1 MKAGQAMD
9 NCLAA
14 SIAGTREQC
23 PAITARDI
31 PQLTIRR
38 RKPHREPFLPFAVV
52 SCDDQ
57 RKTRITDQ
65 LMEQHFT
72 QILLLLGIAV
82 GIIVVLQRLHIP
94 TSLGYLLVGLV
105 LGPYTVGPVIDTQ
118 QVHALAEFGIVFLL
132 FTIGLSFSLP
142 QIRAMRHNLLWL
154 GTGQVALTTLIVSL
168 FAWLLGLPAAAAFVV
183 GAVFAQSS
191 TTVISKQ
198 LAEQGEDN
206 SRHGRLGLAMSV
218 FQDVMAV
225 PFVVV
230 IPVLGAA
237 AGAAALLT
245 ALGWAIAKAALAF
258 AAVFFAGRWLLR
270 PLFHLVTRRRSA
282 ELFTLTVLFVS
293 LLAAWT
299 TNRLGLSMAFGAFLA
314 GMVLGETE
322 FRHQVESAVRPFR
335 DVLLGLFFVSI
346 GMLFDPSTIPQ
357 IWAWALLGTVVLMA
371 SKIVIVALIVRWS
384 EIDALTAW
392 RTGLMLA
399 TGGEFGFA
407 LIAIALNA
415 GAVEPRVGQIVLTS
429 VLFSIVA
436 APFLIRYNFGIAR
449 LFASYPIRKED
460 SDVPRAGQTANR
472 FEDHVI
478 ICGYG
483 RIGQSVGHFLEEEKI
498 PYVAVDLDASRVSG
512 AHLAGEPVFYGDGA
526 EPDILDAL
534 GLAHARLVV
543 IAHEDLSSARRALEH
558 TRRLRPDLPVMVRTR
573 DETHVEELREAG
585 ATEVVP
591 ETLEAGLMIASQA
604 LLLLH
609 VPQSR
614 VMRRM
619 QEQRASRYRLL
630 REYFPGDVIR
640 MEEDHSADRLHSI
653 QLSVD
658 GPAIGRRLGD
668 FAMDGVVVTALARE
682 GERHLRPSPDTTL
695 QPGDV
700 IVLFGPIDDF
710 HLAERKLLGK

>member
-1 MKAGQAMD
+1 
-9 NCLAA
+9 
-14 SIAGTREQC
+14 
-23 PAITARDI
+23 
-31 PQLTIRR
+31 
-38 RKPHREPFLPFAVV
+38 
-52 SCDDQ
+52 
-57 RKTRITDQ
+57 
-65 LMEQHFT
+65 MEQHFT

-82 GIIVVLQRLHIP
+82 AIIVAFQRLHIP

-142 QIRAMRHNLLWL
+142 QIHALRHQVLGL
-154 GTGQVALTTLIVSL
+154 GTGQVVLTTAIVGLASWLI
-168 FAWLLGLPAAAAFVV
+168 GLPAAAAFVV

-198 LAEQGEDN
+198 LAEQGEEM

-218 FQDVMAV
+218 FQDVTAV

-245 ALGWAIAKAALAF
+245 TLGWAIAKAALAF

-270 PLFHLVTRRRSA
+270 PLFHLVAERRSG

-299 TNRLGLSMAFGAFLA
+299 TNQLGLSMAFGAFLA

-322 FRHQVESAVRPFR
+322 FRHQVESTVRPFR
-335 DVLLGLFFVSI
+335 DVLLGLFFVGI
-346 GMLFDPSTIPQ
+346 GMLFDPGTMPQ
-357 IWAWALLGTVVLMA
+357 IWHWALLGAAGLMI

-384 EIDALTAW
+384 GIDALTAW

-407 LIAIALNA
+407 LVAIALTSDA
-415 GAVEPRVGQIVLTS
+415 IDARVSQIVLTS
-429 VLFSIVA
+429 VLFSIIV
-436 APFLIRYNFGIAR
+436 APFLIRYNYRIAR
-449 LFASYPIRKED
+449 LFASRPIRKD
-460 SDVPRAGQTANR
+460 DPDVPRAAVIESQ
-472 FEDHVI
+472 FHDHVI

-498 PYVAVDLDASRVSG
+498 PYVAVDLDSSRVGG
-512 AHLAGEPVFYGDGA
+512 AHLAGEPVFYGDAA
-526 EPDILDAL
+526 ERDILEAL
-534 GLAHARLVV
+534 GLVTARLLV
-543 IAHEDLSSARRALEH
+543 IAHEDFASARRALEH
-558 TRRLRPDLPVMVRTR
+558 AKLSRPDLPVMVRTR
-573 DETHVEELREAG
+573 DETHVEELLQAG

-604 LLLLH
+604 LLLLN
-609 VPQSR
+609 VPQAR

-630 REYFPGDVIR
+630 REFFPGDAIAVEGNR
-640 MEEDHSADRLHSI
+640 MGDRLHSI
-653 QLSVD
+653 LLTENS
-658 GPAIGRRLGD
+658 PAVGRRLAD
-668 FAMDGVVVTALARE
+668 FAFDGVVVTALARA
-682 GERHLRPSPDTTL
+682 GERHLRPSTETCL
-695 QPGDV
+695 ETGDAL
-700 IVLFGPIDDF
+700 VLFGPPED
-710 HLAERKLLGK
+710 LRRAERNLLG